1 MNKYDLIVVSYEPF
15 PYGNAATNR
24 MLSYLTGLAEEK
36 NILYLCMA
44 SPSQTNSHNKE
55 QKGIYRNI
63 EFRYIT
69 KPVFEKR
76 RSLFLRALSLFWR
89 YVMLFFLLLSYD
101 AKSVLLYSSKFFLN
115 KIVQFVCCLKKENIY
130 IDRTELTGYN
140 FSTETSALLKFKRDM
155 ECFSGLIVISSG
167 IFDFFDN
174 IQPNRKFLLPVLVD
188 MSRFTQQKREKYF
201 FCCSGANLERDGLLD
216 SLKGFLLFCQIRK
229 DYVLRIA
236 TSLNL
241 NDSYHRK
248 CKEIM
253 EQYPEFIHYL
263 GHLPSFEIPDQLG
276 RATALMLTPH
286 TNYKTKGFPTKLGEY
301 LASGTPVVCSSID
314 DLMAVVSDKTA
325 YIVPPNSP
333 EQIANALQTIVN
345 NEEQAKNIASKG
357 KQLMVENYTIKSYK
371 EKLIDFLKMN

>member
-76 RSLFLRALSLFWR
+76 RLLFLRALSLFWR

-201 FCCSGANLERDGLLD
+201 YVKLNFNIGFVVFFSKIKDLKLFFKIILD
-216 SLKGFLLFCQIRK
+216 L
-229 DYVLRIA
+229 Y
-236 TSLNL
+236 
-241 NDSYHRK
+241 
-248 CKEIM
+248 
-253 EQYPEFIHYL
+253 
-263 GHLPSFEIPDQLG
+263 
-276 RATALMLTPH
+276 
-286 TNYKTKGFPTKLGEY
+286 
-301 LASGTPVVCSSID
+301 
-314 DLMAVVSDKTA
+314 
-325 YIVPPNSP
+325 
-333 EQIANALQTIVN
+333 NADN
-345 NEEQAKNIASKG
+345 FN
-357 KQLMVENYTIKSYK
+357 
-371 EKLIDFLKMN
+371 